1 MSSRRLGAVSLVVAI
16 ATWGGLVPSATTLT
30 ATAPQADV
38 RASKRDA
45 ELMKQKVAAITA
57 QGDVP
62 SQRTRR
68 TAVTENEV
76 NAYLTYEAQEQL
88 PPGVVEPSVAI
99 LGTGRVSGRAVV
111 DLDAVRKARPSTSLL
126 DPRSY
131 LFGHVPVTAI
141 GVLRTSNGVGQ
152 FEMESASVGG
162 VPIPKRL
169 LQEIV
174 GYYSRSSDKPDGISL
189 DDPFALPARI
199 REIQVGRGQ
208 AVIVQ

>member
-1 MSSRRLGAVSLVVAI
+1 MSIVVAI
-16 ATWGGLVPSATTLT
+16 ATWGALVASATTST
-30 ATAPQADV
+30 ATAPQAHV

-57 QGDVP
+57 QGDVS

-76 NAYLTYEAQEQL
+76 NAYLTYEAREQL
-88 PPGVVEPSVAI
+88 PVGVAEPSVAI

-126 DPRSY
+126 DPRSF
-131 LFGHVPVTAI
+131 LFGHVPVTAT
-141 GVLRTSNGVGQ
+141 GMLRTSNGVGR

-174 GYYSRSSDKPDGISL
+174 GFYSRSSDKPDGISL

-199 REIQVGRGQ
+199 REIKVVRGQ